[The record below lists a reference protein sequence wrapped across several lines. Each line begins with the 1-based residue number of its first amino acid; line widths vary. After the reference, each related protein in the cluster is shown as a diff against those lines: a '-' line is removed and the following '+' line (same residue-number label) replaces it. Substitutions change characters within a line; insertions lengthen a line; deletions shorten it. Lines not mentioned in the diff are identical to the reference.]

1 MHGDIYSELSL
12 VIALGAAIAF
22 VLHKLRQPLIIGYI
36 FTGILAGPAALD
48 IIKGENAMNG
58 MSEIGIAL
66 LLFII
71 GLDLSPRVFFRL
83 RKTIFVTTT
92 VQIAATGALGFLLA
106 RLLDFGKMES
116 GIIGLSLALS
126 STIIII
132 KLLNDKRETTRLYA
146 QIIIGMLILQDMFVT
161 AGKFG
166 LAART
171 TDGTAEAVIRLGAM
185 GIVVTG
191 LLYFASR
198 HIIPFLTKSIGSSKE
213 ILLLFALGWG
223 LGWALIFKEVGFS
236 IEIGAL
242 FAGVGLAQLPY
253 SREMSSRLKP
263 LRDFFIVIFFVTL
276 GQSLVPD
283 RIADI
288 ARTAVLF
295 SLFVLFIKPLF
306 TLISMGLLGYTKRT
320 SFKTA
325 ISLSQI
331 SEFSLVFALA
341 AVHTGLARQQVA
353 DILTLV
359 ALITFGV
366 STYFIKYDS
375 SLFERLERHLHLF
388 ERKTT
393 ISDKRAAEHHY
404 PIVLFGYRRNSDEFL
419 KTFRKMEKRYVVV
432 DYDPEMI
439 EVLEN
444 RDEEYQYGDATDSEF
459 LEELQLEKSRLIV
472 STVSDFKTNEFLANW
487 LREHNPRAVFVC
499 TSDNAANASDLYNE
513 GASYVMMPHFI
524 GNERL
529 SAFIRKNG
537 FSKVEFK
544 HYREKHLAYLQM
556 HYEPS
561 FEEA

>member
-1 MHGDIYSELSL
+1 MHGDVYSELSI
-12 VIALGAAIAF
+12 VIALGAGIAF
-22 VLHKLRQPLIIGYI
+22 IMHKLRQPLIIGYI
-36 FTGILAGPAALD
+36 LTGILAGPALLN
-48 IIKGENAMNG
+48 IIQGEAAMAG

-83 RKTIFVTTT
+83 RKTIFFTTT
-92 VQIAATGALGFLLA
+92 AQVGAMSLLGFFIA
-106 RLLDFGKMES
+106 RLLDFGRMES
-116 GIIGLSLALS
+116 AVIGLSLALS
-126 STIIII
+126 STIIIV

-171 TDGTAEAVIRLGAM
+171 TDGTTEAVIRLGAL

-191 LLYFASR
+191 VLYLASKR
-198 HIIPFLTKSIGSSKE
+198 LVPLLTKSIGSSKE

-223 LGWALIFKEVGFS
+223 LGWALLFKEVGFS

-263 LRDFFIVIFFVTL
+263 LRDFFIVIFFISL
-276 GQSLVPD
+276 GQQLVPG
-283 RIADI
+283 RTFEYLPIALI
-288 ARTAVLF
+288 FSAV
-295 SLFVLFIKPLF
+295 VLFIKPF
-306 TLISMGLLGYTKRT
+306 ATLISMGLLGYTKRT

-325 ISLSQI
+325 VSLTQI
-331 SEFSLVFALA
+331 SEFSLVFAAA
-341 AVHTGLARQQVA
+341 AVHAGLAGHDVL

-366 STYFIKYDS
+366 STYFIKYDAT
-375 SLFERLERHLHLF
+375 LFDRFERQLRLF
-388 ERKTT
+388 ERK
-393 ISDKRAAEHHY
+393 AAVSERQIRDHHY
-404 PIVLFGYRRNSDEFL
+404 PIVLFGYRRNSEEFL
-419 KTFRKMEKRYVVV
+419 RTFKKMDKKYVII

-439 EVLEN
+439 ELLEK
-444 RDEEYQYGDATDSEF
+444 RDERYEYGDATDSEF
-459 LEELQLEKSRLIV
+459 LEELQIEKSRLVV
-472 STVSDFKTNEFLANW
+472 STISDFKTNEFLASW
-487 LREHNPRAVFVC
+487 LKQHNPRAVFVC
-499 TSDNAANASDLYNE
+499 TSDNAANASELYNE
-513 GASYVMMPHFI
+513 GASYVMMPHFV

-537 FSKVEFK
+537 FSKSEFK
-544 HYREKHLAYLQM
+544 NYREKHLAYLQT
-556 HYEPS
+556 HYEPT